1 MSPLGFAVYPTPRL
15 VSDAQIKTY
24 RALAVANICDAMN
37 RTNGTSQ
44 LRPYH
49 RTGRLIGRAITV
61 KTLPGDNLMVHKAID
76 MAQAGDVILVDAGG
90 YLLSAV
96 VGELMSAT
104 AARKG
109 IAGFVIDGAIRDTEV
124 LSKGDFGVFARGV
137 SPRGPFREG
146 PGEIN
151 VPISIDGMVTMPGDL
166 IVADHDGVIA
176 IRPNT
181 LDTLAVL
188 VADIEAKEKQVL
200 QSIEDGTIDKR
211 WIDETLRR
219 KGVDI

>member
-1 MSPLGFAVYPTPRL
+1 MSPLGFTVYPTPRL
-15 VSDAQIKTY
+15 VSDDQLKTFGTF
-24 RALAVANICDAMN
+24 AVANICDAMN
-37 RTNGTSQ
+37 RSNGTSQ

-61 KTLPGDNLMVHKAID
+61 KTVPGDNLMVHKAID
-76 MAQAGDVILVDAGG
+76 MAQPGDVILVDAGG

-104 AARKG
+104 AVSKG
-109 IAGFVIDGAIRDTEV
+109 MAGFVIDGAVRDSEV
-124 LSKGDFGVFARGV
+124 LGKSDFGVFARGL

-151 VPISIDGMVTMPGDL
+151 VPISIDGMVVIPGDL

-181 LDTLAVL
+181 LDALAVL

-200 QSIEDGTIDKR
+200 QNIKDGTLDRR

-219 KGVDI
+219 KGVEI

>member
-15 VSDAQIKTY
+15 VSDTQIETF
-24 RALAVANICDAMN
+24 RAFAVANISDAMN

-49 RTGRLIGRAITV
+49 RTGRLIGRAVTV
-61 KTLPGDNLMVHKAID
+61 KTAPGDNLMVHKAMD
-76 MAQAGDVILVDAGG
+76 MAQPGDVIVVDAGG
-90 YLLSAV
+90 YPLSAV

-109 IAGFVIDGAIRDTEV
+109 IAGFVIDGAIRDSEV
-124 LSKGDFGVFARGV
+124 LSQGDFGVFARGV
-137 SPRGPFREG
+137 AHRGPFREG
-146 PGEIN
+146 PGEVN

-166 IVADHDGVIA
+166 IVADHDGVLA

-181 LDTLAVL
+181 LDTLATL
-188 VADIEAKEKQVL
+188 VAEIEAKEKQVL

-219 KGVDI
+219 KGVEI

>member
-15 VSDAQIKTY
+15 VSDTQIKTY
-24 RALAVANICDAMN
+24 RAFAVANICDAMN

-49 RTGRLIGRAITV
+49 RTGRLIGRAVTV
-61 KTLPGDNLMVHKAID
+61 KTAPGDNLMVHKAMD
-76 MAQAGDVILVDAGG
+76 MAEPGDVILVDAGG

-166 IVADHDGVIA
+166 IVADHDGVLA
-176 IRPNT
+176 IRPHT
-181 LDTLAVL
+181 LDTLAAL
-188 VADIEAKEKQVL
+188 VADIEVKEKKVL

-211 WIDETLRR
+211 WIDETLKR

>member
-15 VSDAQIKTY
+15 VSDTQIATFS
-24 RALAVANICDAMN
+24 AFAVANISDAMN

-49 RTGRLIGRAITV
+49 RTGRLIGRAVTV
-61 KTLPGDNLMVHKAID
+61 KTAPGDNLMVHKAMD
-76 MAQAGDVILVDAGG
+76 MAEPGDVILVDAGA

-109 IAGFVIDGAIRDTEV
+109 IAGFVIDGAIRDSEV
-124 LSKGDFGVFARGV
+124 LGKGDFGVFARGV
-137 SPRGPFREG
+137 AHRGPFREG
-146 PGEIN
+146 PGEVN
-151 VPISIDGMVTMPGDL
+151 VPICIDGMVTMPGDL
-166 IVADHDGVIA
+166 IVADHDGVLA
-176 IRPNT
+176 IRPSV